1 MDCSACSVHEA
12 GQSLDRCAWQA
23 FMLGSWSQ
31 LGTPFL
37 STRVYVNM
45 ANKGRTI
52 LGDSV
57 QALIDEEDEVAQ
69 QWLYACGA
77 MCTSLQEN
85 ST

>member
-1 MDCSACSVHEA
+1 
-12 GQSLDRCAWQA
+12 
-23 FMLGSWSQ
+23 MLGSWNQ

-37 STRVYVNM
+37 STRAYVNM

-52 LGDSV
+52 SGDSV
-57 QALIDEEDEVAQ
+57 QALVEEGEVAQ

-77 MCTSLQEN
+77 TCTSLQES